1 MNYFF
6 LQTQLLLFFP
16 DSEMEGEADPGGCTV
31 TFTELSTGISRE
43 KNKLNENLS
52 VEVHCG

>member
-16 DSEMEGEADPGGCTV
+16 DSEMEGKADPGGCTV

-52 VEVHCG
+52 VDVHCG